1 MGRHKTMTK
10 EDKQQYCRDYY
21 YKTKD
26 ERLHEYELVSKRAY
40 LRRKIK
46 ELGDAN
52 PEKIAELEKKIEVIN
67 AELEPIRRARW
78 EAKRAAGKAKFKHF
92 DDDETVRQVINE
104 TPIAIQ

>member
-46 ELGDAN
+46 ELGDTN
-52 PEKIAELEKKIEVIN
+52 PEK
-67 AELEPIRRARW
+67 
-78 EAKRAAGKAKFKHF
+78 
-92 DDDETVRQVINE
+92 T
-104 TPIAIQ
+104 